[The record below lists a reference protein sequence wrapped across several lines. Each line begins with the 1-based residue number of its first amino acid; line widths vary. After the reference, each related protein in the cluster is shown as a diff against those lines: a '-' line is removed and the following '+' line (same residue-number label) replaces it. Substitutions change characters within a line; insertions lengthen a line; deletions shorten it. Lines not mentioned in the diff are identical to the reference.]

1 MERLRPSENMAMFYV
16 EQKEAGESVADWFV
30 FMWSATRAV
39 RKDVSQ
45 QNLADLTSVSILE
58 KCARFHVLCAER
70 LCEESFHDFS
80 PKLNDENLTKCLQTL
95 KYMYYDLSLE
105 EVICPRE
112 HEFLAYDVLMNLNQ
126 GDTLREV
133 QTLGAHLRYHD
144 MVRFALK
151 CFAALNSNN
160 YVSFFKLVRK
170 ATFLEAC
177 ILKRY
182 FYQVHKLQISVL
194 KKCNL
199 VNLIFILISRSG
211 GVHWR

>member
-1 MERLRPSENMAMFYV
+1 M
-16 EQKEAGESVADWFV
+16 
-30 FMWSATRAV
+30 
-39 RKDVSQ
+39 
-45 QNLADLTSVSILE
+45 
-58 KCARFHVLCAER
+58 LCAER

-112 HEFLAYDVLMNLNQ
+112 HEFRAYDVLMNLNQ

-144 MVRFALK
+144 RVRFALK

-182 FYQVHKLQISVL
+182 FYQVRRCALEVIQRAFTPGKG
-194 KKCNL
+194 L
-199 VNLIFILISRSG
+199 VQMPLDSIHQQLGFESYAAWQKETGKQRAKASYDRRKAEAAAAAASAAAAPTSQRG
-211 GVHWR
+211 RAP

>member
-1 MERLRPSENMAMFYV
+1 MRGHGKLLQRKFFILVLSTAVFPPSL
-16 EQKEAGESVADWFV
+16 SCH
-30 FMWSATRAV
+30 

-45 QNLADLTSVSILE
+45 QNLANLISVSIVE
-58 KCARFHVLCAER
+58 KTARFHILCAER

-95 KYMYYDLSLE
+95 KYMYYDLGLE
-105 EVICPRE
+105 GTYCPQE
-112 HEFLAYDVLMNLNQ
+112 HEFRAYDVLMNLNQ

-133 QTLGAHLRYHD
+133 QTLGEELRYND
-144 MVRFALK
+144 RVRFSLK
-151 CFAALNSNN
+151 CFSALNSDN

-182 FYQVHKLQISVL
+182 FYQVLLLSA
-194 KKCNL
+194 
-199 VNLIFILISRSG
+199 S
-211 GVHWR
+211 